1 MTLTR
6 LAGSWQ
12 AADSPASRW
21 PTLTFNA
28 RDLFAELR
36 GGRLLPTGCSSIDAE
51 LLRGGLREGHL
62 IEICGEPAS
71 GKTQLCLTAA
81 AQTLLR
87 GERVAWIDTGAS
99 FSAARLIDV
108 LCALRPP
115 LQADHAQLEAA
126 LDRVVVAPARDVH
139 AVLDVLGG
147 LLASGDAI
155 AAAIKPL
162 PPQNPR
168 LGLVVLDA
176 LPGIAGPLL
185 GVARQAQGPAL
196 LARLAAAL
204 RALAAAR
211 RVPVLA
217 ANGWVGSGGGG
228 GGGRPA
234 LSEAWRAAPH
244 ARLRLRLRLGDA
256 GRCGGVAVP
265 GCRRHEAAL
274 LGSSHAPP
282 AAGAGFVI
290 GAAGVAAAR

>member
-1 MTLTR
+1 MTCI
-6 LAGSWQ
+6 ADGSPLP
-12 AADSPASRW
+12 S
-21 PTLTFNA
+21 
-28 RDLFAELR
+28 
-36 GGRLLPTGCSSIDAE
+36 LLHSIDAE

-126 LDRVVVAPARDVH
+126 LGRVMVAPARDVH

-155 AAAIKPL
+155 AAAIEPL